1 MSCDNEQVVA
11 VEVDVKA
18 EEGEP
23 DASDAQTKPEAE
35 GETPAAAE
43 PQQEQEPAAAPEGGE
58 DSGSDDE
65 KEAPGI

>member
-1 MSCDNEQVVA
+1 MSCDNEQVVT

-18 EEGEP
+18 EDEP

-35 GETPAAAE
+35 DETPAAAE
-43 PQQEQEPAAAPEGGE
+43 PQQEQEPAAAPDGGE